1 MTLPYNIELER
12 PEALYLLG
20 LLPLWLALFLV
31 WRIRQRKAALSLAT
45 PEAMQRLVPGR
56 APGRATLRFI
66 LFVLAFSLGIIAL
79 SNPRQPAGGGL
90 EARTGIDQVLV
101 LDVSNSML
109 ATDVAPSRL
118 SKAQT
123 LLKGLLQARPN
134 DRVALVVFAGHAY
147 AQLPLTYDH
156 GSAELFIETA
166 NPGQVQGQGTAIG
179 ESLVQA
185 IQVFGNEDGRYRT
198 VLLVTDGETHD
209 EEALK
214 SAKELADHGVMINT
228 IGIGSASGSS
238 IIDPKT
244 KAPKRDDAGNVVLSK
259 LNEAI
264 LQQIAAAGKGIYVHL
279 DDLAVAQRTLLDQLA
294 TVKNT
299 TLIDK
304 TNLSYQPLFAW
315 LLGPMLLLL
324 LVEGFISQRK
334 KIRA

>member
-1 MTLPYNIELER
+1 
-12 PEALYLLG
+12 
-20 LLPLWLALFLV
+20 LFLV